1 MGELNSES
9 VLRFQVPCPN
19 WNMVGCKNNS
29 SQNMLQIFSLDQRY
43 PMETEALTFSI
54 VSQTDFPYRSSIF
67 N

>member
-9 VLRFQVPCPN
+9 VLRFQVPRPN
-19 WNMVGCKNNS
+19 WNMVGYKNNS
-29 SQNMLQIFSLDQRY
+29 SQNMFQILSLDQRY
-43 PMETEALTFSI
+43 PMETEALKFSI